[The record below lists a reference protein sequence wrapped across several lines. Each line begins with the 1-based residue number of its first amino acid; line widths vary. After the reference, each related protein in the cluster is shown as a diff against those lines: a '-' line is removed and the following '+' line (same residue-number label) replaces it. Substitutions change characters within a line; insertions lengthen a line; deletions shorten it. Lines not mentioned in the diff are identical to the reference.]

1 VTHFLAAGF
10 IFDHIDDIG
19 RGLGRLERLFEGW
32 RAYAAAGGAISPS
45 PREFD
50 EVGRMIAALAAR
62 CREARRTLDTLESEP
77 LIYTGSGA
85 THQVIAMLE
94 GLLARAGEDVPAAPA
109 DKPAAPAAG
118 KPAAPAGKPA
128 RAWSGKAMARAARRQ
143 RREEE
148 G

>member
-1 VTHFLAAGF
+1 MTHFLAAGF

-32 RAYAAAGGAISPS
+32 RSSAAAGGAVSPP

-50 EVGRMIAALAAR
+50 EAGRMIAALVAR

-94 GLLARAGEDVPAAPA
+94 GLLARAGED
-109 DKPAAPAAG
+109 APAAAS
-118 KPAAPAGKPA
+118 PGKPA
-128 RAWSGKAMARAARRQ
+128 RAWVGKAMARAARRQ
-143 RREEE
+143 QREEE

>member
-32 RAYAAAGGAISPS
+32 RSSAAAGGAISPPS
-45 PREFD
+45 REFD
-50 EVGRMIAALAAR
+50 EAGRMIAALAAR

-94 GLLARAGEDVPAAPA
+94 GLLARVGEDAPAAPA
-109 DKPAAPAAG
+109 GEPAPAGG
-118 KPAAPAGKPA
+118 KAPASPGKPA
-128 RAWSGKAMARAARRQ
+128 RAWVGKAMARAARRQ